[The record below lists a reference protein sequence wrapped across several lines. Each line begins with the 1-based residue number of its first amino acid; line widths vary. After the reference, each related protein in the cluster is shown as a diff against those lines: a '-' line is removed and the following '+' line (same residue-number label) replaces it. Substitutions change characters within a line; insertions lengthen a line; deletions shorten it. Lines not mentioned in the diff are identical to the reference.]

1 MAQAVAAPFDVE
13 KCSNDVHMLVV
24 PYPARGHN
32 LVCIQ
37 LARKFLPY
45 GVRVTLA
52 NIFDNLSPD
61 LLHVCQTENITVAN
75 LGVCP
80 ADPGPG
86 NLPFMGD
93 VESVQGETEQLVAN
107 FASRTD
113 SLPVTC
119 ILGDILLG
127 WTQNVADKF
136 GIPRYVICTSRA
148 GFLAAFLHM
157 PTLAAQGIVPVQ
169 PPDASEL
176 VDIPGLPPTR
186 RGDLSPAVQASSLFC
201 KYFFAQYVHR
211 CCQPA
216 LEAAG
221 YFMNSFYELEPSCI
235 DLLRSFPYEHENSKG
250 SSPVRSFFPVGP
262 LVHDEYLQL
271 LRLEVAEGSSF
282 VEPGAS
288 YLRWLDRQPTDSVLY
303 VNFGSIV
310 SLSKRQIH
318 ELALG
323 LEASKQRFLLVVRPS
338 TVKDSDEDLPLL
350 PESFKAHTLETG
362 FVQSQWVNQLDVL
375 SHPAVGGFLTHCGWN
390 STLESICRGVPL
402 LAWPFQAD
410 QMLNCRYYSIYAA
423 SNWPLL
429 QFSLAGGLFKRF
441 RVIFHLKTI
450 SSKDSLFMLDGRF
463 LVDEAKTAV
472 EVRKGENG
480 FVSREE
486 VARAA
491 RELMAEPEGDAVKE
505 NVRKLRE
512 KVKKAVCEADG
523 SVHESVEKFL
533 AELKTSRRDC
543 PTSPSNM
550 TTRGSLIDH
559 KSSILKHNLV
569 QTCSPMGA

>member
-1 MAQAVAAPFDVE
+1 MIKSTKMAQVAAPVDVE

-107 FASRTD
+107 FASGTD

-119 ILGDILLG
+119 IVGDILLG

-157 PTLAAQGIVPVQ
+157 PTLAGQGIVPVQ
-169 PPDASEL
+169 PPEASEL

-221 YFMNSFYELEPSCI
+221 YFINSFYELEPSCI

-282 VEPGAS
+282 VEPGAP

-410 QMLNCRYYSIYAA
+410 QMLNCR
-423 SNWPLL
+423 
-429 QFSLAGGLFKRF
+429 
-441 RVIFHLKTI
+441 
-450 SSKDSLFMLDGRF
+450 F

-523 SVHESVEKFL
+523 SVQKSVENFL

-550 TTRGSLIDH
+550 TTRGRLID

-569 QTCSPMGA
+569 QTGSPMGA